1 MKQRNRIAFF
11 NILSTVVL
19 KGSAFFTGM
28 LFSRLLGGSGYG
40 QLKLYNISVSIVT
53 ILFSLQTQTTLAN
66 ARVEYPEEAQKGYQS
81 SIMTLSVLFF
91 GLCTGLTLMFLKPL
105 SLGLELEPMII
116 LLLLF
121 QAFGN
126 FCVEFLNK
134 KNVYEFRAGWNMILS
149 MVMVLVPLALAVI
162 LILQMPYETRYVG
175 RVIANSLSYGV
186 VGTAVCVGILLR
198 GRTYFHRE
206 YWKFCLVLALPAVFH
221 NLSDLIL
228 NQMDSLMLNA
238 LMNTAAVGY
247 YGNAWGFANFL
258 FILFQALNNIWCA
271 YFFEEMKNGERQ
283 AILEKTRNFLEV
295 FTILS
300 CGFMLLAPEVYHVY
314 APKEFWVA
322 TMVIPLFT
330 AAYYVNFLCTF
341 PVNFEYYHKRPK
353 AVAVITV
360 SSSLLNLVLNFVF
373 IRAMGMAGAAVATLA
388 SHCFQLTLH
397 HLYSVRLGE
406 YPFPLRLWARY
417 PLVFCGVL
425 AVVFLLPDAWFIRWP
440 LGAVLG
446 IFMLLRIRKRKVLI

>member
-91 GLCTGLTLMFLKPL
+91 GLCTGLVLVFLKPL

-134 KNVYEFRAGWNMILS
+134 KNVYEFRAGWNMVLS
-149 MVMVLVPLALAVI
+149 MVMVLVPLALAVV

-175 RVIANSLSYGV
+175 RVIANSVSYGV

-206 YWKFCLVLALPAVFH
+206 YWKFCLVLALPALFH

-271 YFFEEMKNGERQ
+271 YFFEEMKNGQRQ
-283 AILEKTRNFLEV
+283 AMLEKTRNFLEV

-406 YPFPLRLWARY
+406 YPFPLKLWAGY
-417 PLVFCGVL
+417 PLVFCGIL

-446 IFMLLRIRKRKVLI
+446 VFMLLRIRKRKVLI

>member
-28 LFSRLLGGSGYG
+28 LFARLLGGSGYG

-81 SIMTLSVLFF
+81 AIMTLSVLFF
-91 GLCTGLTLMFLKPL
+91 GLCTGLVLMFLKPL
-105 SLGLELEPMII
+105 SIRLDLEPLII
-116 LLLLF
+116 LLVLL

-149 MVMVLVPLALAVI
+149 MVMVLVPLALAVV

-175 RVIANSLSYGV
+175 RVIANSVSYGV

-198 GRTYFHRE
+198 GRTYFNRD

-271 YFFEEMKNGERQ
+271 YFFEEMKTGQRQ
-283 AILEKTRNFLEV
+283 AMLEKSRNFLEV
-295 FTILS
+295 FTILA

-330 AAYYVNFLCTF
+330 
-341 PVNFEYYHKRPK
+341 R
-353 AVAVITV
+353 
-360 SSSLLNLVLNFVF
+360 
-373 IRAMGMAGAAVATLA
+373 
-388 SHCFQLTLH
+388 
-397 HLYSVRLGE
+397 
-406 YPFPLRLWARY
+406 
-417 PLVFCGVL
+417 
-425 AVVFLLPDAWFIRWP
+425 
-440 LGAVLG
+440 
-446 IFMLLRIRKRKVLI
+446 RIM